1 MLKYLFPRIE
11 WSDIPP
17 MIWSAIFGALIAAVY
32 GILHDQIT
40 YSIGPEYFTRFKFR
54 QFHYADFGWGNR
66 AFVATIGVLAT
77 WWVGMVIG
85 WFIARRLIPNQPRND
100 AYRQIALAFAIVFL
114 TAILCGLIGYLYG
127 IWLGPDADYRRWTA
141 MLDRLFV
148 ADRWAFIRVGYIHN
162 ASYLGG
168 LLGLI
173 LALVFIRPHP
183 ADVKTSKS
191 QPLPEN

>member
-1 MLKYLFPRIE
+1 
-11 WSDIPP
+11 
-17 MIWSAIFGALIAAVY
+17 MIWSAAVGALIAAFY

-54 QFHYADFGWGNR
+54 QFRYADFGWGNR

-85 WFIARRLIPNQPRND
+85 WFIARRLIPNQPRNY
-100 AYRQIALAFAIVFL
+100 AYRQIMLAFAIVFL
-114 TAILCGLIGYLYG
+114 TATLCGLIGYLYG
-127 IWLGPDADYRRWTA
+127 LWLGPDADYRRWTF

-148 ADRWAFIRVGYIHN
+148 TDRWAFIRVGYIHS

-173 LALVFIRPHP
+173 LALVFIRPQS
-183 ADVKTSKS
+183 ADVKANKS
-191 QPLPEN
+191 LQLPEN